1 VDTVTRRR
9 FLAASG
15 VVAAGALTAGATSR
29 SWLDLV
35 SAGSSQPRPPEA
47 RILVLLTMYGGN
59 DGLGTVIPYADPA
72 YASARP
78 DLAYSAREVLP
89 LGEELGLN
97 PAMTGL
103 HGLWQAKQLAIVRGV
118 GYPKPDHSHFRSMDI
133 WQSGSPEAPLHT
145 GWLGR
150 WLDTLPHD
158 PLRAVSLGPV
168 LPPLL
173 AGEKGAGSALPIGRL
188 DLPSGPLRE
197 GLTALARPQ
206 AGEPAMQA
214 AAAVANADLFTV
226 AGQLGAAV
234 NGAGRTGAS
243 GELAAQLDIVARCII
258 AGAPTRV
265 YAVSLGGF
273 DTHADEKATQSQLL
287 GQVDAAAAG
296 FLHDVGQH
304 PAGKS
309 VVLAAYSEFGRRVGA
324 NASDGTDHGT
334 AGVMFVAGQPV
345 RGGFYGDQPSLS
357 RLDDGDLHV
366 TTDFRSVYGELLH
379 RVLGADP
386 TQVLTGRAAASPVG
400 FSTAGRPAAR
410 VERLGSTRRESR

>member
-15 VVAAGALTAGATSR
+15 VVAAGALAAGATSR

-35 SAGSSQPRPPEA
+35 SAGSRDPRPDDA
-47 RILVLLTMYGGN
+47 RILVLVTLYGGN
-59 DGLGTVIPYADPA
+59 DGLGTVIPYADPG

-78 DLAYSAREVLP
+78 HLAYSAGEVLP
-89 LGEELGLN
+89 LGESLGLN
-97 PAMTGL
+97 PALKGL
-103 HGLWQAKQLAIVRGV
+103 HALWQDKQLAIVRGV

-133 WQSGSPEAPLHT
+133 WQSGSPDSPEHT

-188 DLPSGPLRE
+188 GLPSGPLRE
-197 GLTALARPQ
+197 GLSALARPQ
-206 AGEPAMQA
+206 IGEPAMQA

-226 AGQLGAAV
+226 AGRLETAV
-234 NGAGRTGAS
+234 NGATKTGAV
-243 GELAAQLDIVARCII
+243 GELAGQLDIVARCIV

-273 DTHADEKATQSQLL
+273 DTHADEKSTQTQLL
-287 GQVDAAAAG
+287 GEVDSAVAD
-296 FLHDVGQH
+296 FLKAVGKD
-304 PAGKS
+304 PAGRS

-334 AGVMFVAGQPV
+334 AGVMFIAGQPV

-357 RLDDGDLHV
+357 RLDNGDLHV
-366 TTDFRSVYGELLH
+366 TTDFRAVYGELLH
-379 RVLGADP
+379 KVLDTDP
-386 TQVLTGRAAASPVG
+386 GKVL
-400 FSTAGRPAAR
+400 AGRSAGQP
-410 VERLGSTRRESR
+410 LGFL

>member
-1 VDTVTRRR
+1 MDTLTRRR

-15 VVAAGALTAGATSR
+15 VVAAGALAAGATSR
-29 SWLDLV
+29 SWLDLI
-35 SAGSSQPRPPEA
+35 SAGATNPRPADA
-47 RILVLLTMYGGN
+47 RVLVLLTMYGGN
-59 DGLGTVIPYADPA
+59 DGLGTVIPYADPG

-78 DLAYSAREVLP
+78 HLAYTQAEVLP
-89 LGEELGLN
+89 LGSDLGLN
-97 PAMTGL
+97 PALKGL
-103 HGLWQAKQLAIVRGV
+103 HALWQNKSLAIIRGV

-133 WQSGSPEAPLHT
+133 WQSGSPDGPVHT

-188 DLPSGPLRE
+188 SLPTGPLRD
-197 GLTALARPQ
+197 GLAALARPEG
-206 AGEPAMQA
+206 GEPAMQA

-226 AGQLGAAV
+226 AGRLGPAV
-234 NGAGRTGAS
+234 NSGGSTGAQ
-243 GELAAQLDIVARCII
+243 GELAAQLDIVARCIT

-265 YAVSLGGF
+265 YCVSLGGF
-273 DTHADEKATQSQLL
+273 DTHADEKATQAQLL
-287 GQVDAAAAG
+287 GEVDTAVAD
-296 FLHDVGQH
+296 FLTAVGRNSV
-304 PAGKS
+304 GRS

-324 NASDGTDHGT
+324 NAGDGTDHGT
-334 AGVMFVAGQPV
+334 AGVMFVAGAPV

-357 RLDDGDLHV
+357 ALDAGDLHV

-379 RVLGADP
+379 RVLDAEPARVLPGA
-386 TQVLTGRAAASPVG
+386 A
-400 FSTAGRPAAR
+400 AGRP
-410 VERLGSTRRESR
+410 LGFLA